1 MLGFKK
7 MIRKPFTKLND
18 AAQSR
23 LQFLAEKF
31 NTSITKVAFVSLFIS
46 IYSVFF
52 LELIYIFIIDR
63 GASPQISALIFA
75 TLSILIVKPSL
86 IYRRFGELAKHDKKI
101 RELQQKYN
109 KFKRLPIT
117 GIRVFVVAFFSIL
130 SIALLWLIY
139 KNPYE
144 WVILDTITRD
154 TKSIISLSTLIITAP
169 IAFIVWVF
177 RDKNKLLELENARKD
192 TNLKEFQQ
200 LQRWATG
207 NIEDNK
213 VVLQISA
220 LHSLRA
226 YLRGEY
232 GESFR
237 RDAYEVFRVMLA
249 TQHRKVLDETRKYKF
264 RGIKS
269 TIDSC
274 QLTKQLNIIAS
285 EEWFNLLINHNFP
298 TKGIS
303 LVGVD
308 LSRTYL
314 RHRIYG
320 KTLDLHGAQL
330 QEANLEGAQLQGVNL
345 EGAQL
350 HNATLYKV
358 QLQKANLQHVQL
370 EGARLT
376 GAQLQR
382 ANLRDAQLQGAAMEG
397 LQLQEANL
405 SGAQLQRAKLIFSQL
420 QGVDLSYSQLQGANL
435 REAELQGAN
444 LDRAELQGAN
454 LKEVQLQG
462 ANLYDTQLQ
471 GTNFEGAKLHGV
483 GVFDYSKRYGQLDFK
498 SKIIQQIGKETD
510 VQKLEDQYTP
520 LSNEEKSKLV
530 NTLNAINTTNTT
542 TSDIDDIAHIQSAPK
557 MLDLS
562 KAITGKYSQEEVNKW
577 LNDYENTKDDDF

>member
-1 MLGFKK
+1 

-117 GIRVFVVAFFSIL
+117 GTRVFGVAFFSIL

-154 TKSIISLSTLIITAP
+154 TKSIISLSTLIITTP

-207 NIEDNK
+207 NIDGNNKGNK

-220 LHSLRA
+220 LHSLCA
-226 YLRGEY
+226 YLKGEY

-237 RDAYEVFRVMLA
+237 RGAYEIFRATLA
-249 TQHRKVLDETRKYKF
+249 TQHQKILTQVRNNKF
-264 RGIKS
+264 ENIANA
-269 TIDSC
+269 IDDC
-274 QLTKQLNIIAS
+274 QLTKQLNVIAS

-314 RHRIYG
+314 HHRTYS
-320 KTLDLHGAQL
+320 KTLDLREAQL
-330 QEANLEGAQLQGVNL
+330 QGANLQSAQLQGVNL
-345 EGAQL
+345 F
-350 HNATLYKV
+350 NA
-358 QLQKANLQHVQL
+358 
-370 EGARLT
+370 
-376 GAQLQR
+376 
-382 ANLRDAQLQGAAMEG
+382 
-397 LQLQEANL
+397 
-405 SGAQLQRAKLIFSQL
+405 
-420 QGVDLSYSQLQGANL
+420 QLQGANL
-435 REAELQGAN
+435 QRT
-444 LDRAELQGAN
+444 
-454 LKEVQLQG
+454 QLQG
-462 ANLYDTQLQ
+462 ANLQGTQLQ
-471 GTNFEGAKLHGV
+471 GANLQSAQLQGVILIDAQLQEVILIDAQLQGVNLFNAQLQGANLENTQLQGAYVKKYEWKNFEQRI
-483 GVFDYSKRYGQLDFK
+483 KRQINKKTDIQNLEKQCEELGDANKLDFPE
-498 SKIIQQIGKETD
+498 SKASSGI
-510 VQKLEDQYTP
+510 
-520 LSNEEKSKLV
+520 S
-530 NTLNAINTTNTT
+530 
-542 TSDIDDIAHIQSAPK
+542 HIESASE

-562 KAITGKYSQEEVNKW
+562 KAITGKYSRKEANKW
-577 LNDYENTKDDDF
+577 INNYKNVKKNDF